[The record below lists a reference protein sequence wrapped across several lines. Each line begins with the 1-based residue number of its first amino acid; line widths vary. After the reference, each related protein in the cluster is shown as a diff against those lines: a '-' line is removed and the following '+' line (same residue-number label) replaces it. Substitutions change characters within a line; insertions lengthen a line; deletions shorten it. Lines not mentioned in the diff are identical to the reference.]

1 MHTRHRELFC
11 TAVAPSE
18 GVPGVVCYYMN
29 VYGVALW
36 QILPLAWPMWCRT
49 YEVWKFIVG
58 QERSLSPAQFRSTI
72 MRMRSLYCAQKS
84 MRTMPSGPSK
94 AAIPCSTAGFT
105 RSANSPGE
113 LFGTAWHEA

>member
-36 QILPLAWPMWCRT
+36 QILPLAWPM
-49 YEVWKFIVG
+49 
-58 QERSLSPAQFRSTI
+58 
-72 MRMRSLYCAQKS
+72 
-84 MRTMPSGPSK
+84 
-94 AAIPCSTAGFT
+94 
-105 RSANSPGE
+105 
-113 LFGTAWHEA
+113 